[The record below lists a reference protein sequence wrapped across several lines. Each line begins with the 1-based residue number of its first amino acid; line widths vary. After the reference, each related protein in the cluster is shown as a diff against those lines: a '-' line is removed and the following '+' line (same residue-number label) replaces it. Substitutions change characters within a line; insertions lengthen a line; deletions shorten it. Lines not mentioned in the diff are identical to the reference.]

1 MRVFTV
7 SDLHI
12 DYDYNKQW
20 VLNISNEEYKND
32 VLILAGDVTDNT
44 SDLSMCFLKLAGSF
58 GKVLFVPGNH
68 DLWVRDSN
76 LNINSFNK
84 LDTIRSIAHECGIIM
99 QTYTYKTLT
108 IIPLY
113 GWYDF
118 SFGKPDGDTVMKWAD
133 FTLCKWPERYDL
145 KNITNEFLTLNNGYM
160 NLKNENIITFSHFLP
175 DINVM
180 PCFIPESRRDIYPML
195 GSDLLGKQVERLE
208 PDIHVYGHSH
218 VNVKTRIGKT
228 IYINN
233 AFGYPSETRICKK
246 ALEKIFEVD

>member
-1 MRVFTV
+1 MRIFTV

-20 VLNISNEEYKND
+20 VLNISAEEYKND

-44 SDLSMCFLKLAGSF
+44 SELSMCFLKLAGSF
-58 GKVLFVPGNH
+58 KKVLFVPGNH
-68 DLWVRDSN
+68 DLWVRN
-76 LNINSFNK
+76 RILNMNSFEK
-84 LDTIRSIAHECGIIM
+84 LQTIRNIAYDCGIIM
-99 QTYTYKTLT
+99 QPYTYKTLT
-108 IIPLY
+108 VIPLY

-118 SFGKPDGDTVMKWAD
+118 SFGKPDEETVLKWAD
-133 FTLCKWPERYDL
+133 FTLCKWPDSHGL
-145 KNITNEFLTLNNGYM
+145 KEITKEFLRFNNEYL

-180 PCFIPESRRDIYPML
+180 PCFIPASKRDIYPML
-195 GSDLLGKQVERLE
+195 GSDLLGKQVEKLGS
-208 PDIHVYGHSH
+208 DIHVYGHSH
-218 VNVKTRIGKT
+218 VNAKTRIGKT
-228 IYINN
+228 TYINN